1 MSSPVRLVASDIG
14 KRFGPRVLFRSLSI
28 DLRRGDSLAVTGANG
43 AGKSTLLR
51 ILAGVLTPT
60 KGTVD
65 LFVDG
70 ERLAREQHPL
80 RVGLVAPYLNVY
92 DGFSAREN
100 LRFLARARRLADAQT
115 RINTVLEIVELTD
128 RADDLVVTF
137 SSGMKQRVKFAAAL
151 LATPPV
157 LLLDEPRANLD
168 AAGLDMVVRIIA
180 HQQERAGIVIVATND
195 SEEAVRYDRQLR
207 IEDHR

>member
-1 MSSPVRLVASDIG
+1 M
-14 KRFGPRVLFRSLSI
+14 LFRGLSL
-28 DLRRGDSLAVTGANG
+28 DLRHGDSLAVTGANG

-65 LFVDG
+65 LYVDG

-92 DGFSAREN
+92 DGFSPREN
-100 LRFLARARRLADAQT
+100 LRFLARARRLEDAQT
-115 RINTVLEIVELTD
+115 RINTVLDTVELCD

-151 LATPPV
+151 LARPPV

-180 HQQERAGIVIVATND
+180 RQQETAGIVIVATNNPD
-195 SEEAVRYDRQLR
+195 EADRYDRQLR